1 MAYNEPGTHCGRHMS
16 TDCIFCKIARGE
28 IKSDV
33 FFRDDTI
40 MVLRDIS
47 PQAPSHLL
55 VMPLEHMPS
64 VREITDANALLIG
77 RMVVKA
83 NQVAAREGVA
93 DRGYRLAIN
102 CGVEGGQSVGH
113 LHMHVLGGRQL
124 SGKLG

>member
-1 MAYNEPGTHCGRHMS
+1 MT

-33 FFRDDTI
+33 FYRDDTI
-40 MVLRDIS
+40 MVLRDSS

-55 VMPLEHMPS
+55 VMPLQHIPS
-64 VREITDANALLIG
+64 VREIEDANAALIG

-83 NQVAAREGVA
+83 NQVAVREGVA
-93 DRGYRLAIN
+93 DKGYRLTIN
-102 CGVEGGQSVGH
+102 CGDEGGQSVGH
-113 LHMHVLGGRQL
+113 LHLHILGGRQL